1 MCSNVMMKTR
11 WDFVRRRETGICRRI
26 VKVYTRDNY
35 RHSVGSER
43 SNCIAFASTLASLN
57 LVSSFIELGLNSP
70 IRGNNAGESPLIS
83 CIQVTN
89 SMEKGNFTKILS
101 NWLYPDIWLLDKR
114 KRTVFHHLTLQIDKN
129 DSFRFYT
136 TKILEYIISD
146 NNQNL
151 LDFRANIL
159 NAQDE
164 DGNTALHLAIEK
176 DSKWFIKVL
185 VDLGADTSISN
196 KRGTKPSDFEIIRD
210 LGSIENDDQIFD
222 LISTGLEFLNKR
234 LEIGVKNY
242 QK

>member
-1 MCSNVMMKTR
+1 MV
-11 WDFVRRRETGICRRI
+11 
-26 VKVYTRDNY
+26 
-35 RHSVGSER
+35 VG
-43 SNCIAFASTLASLN
+43 
-57 LVSSFIELGLNSP
+57 
-70 IRGNNAGESPLIS
+70 
-83 CIQVTN
+83 Q
-89 SMEKGNFTKILS
+89 
-101 NWLYPDIWLLDKR
+101 R

-129 DSFRFYT
+129 DSFGFYT

-196 KRGTKPSDFEIIRD
+196 KRGTKALRF
-210 LGSIENDDQIFD
+210 
-222 LISTGLEFLNKR
+222 
-234 LEIGVKNY
+234 
-242 QK
+242 